1 LANLILARVLPPAQ
15 YALVTLVIA
24 LVNVG
29 YALAPAGI
37 DGMVN
42 RQGLEAGPR
51 LLRQVLWAT
60 TATGL
65 AFALI
70 GWLAYDTSAALT
82 AMIFVSTAAG
92 GVLMVAAA
100 KFQSEQRFGI

>member
-1 LANLILARVLPPAQ
+1 MLPPAE

-42 RQGLEAGPR
+42 RRPLEAGPR
-51 LLRQVLWAT
+51 LLRRV
-60 TATGL
+60 
-65 AFALI
+65 
-70 GWLAYDTSAALT
+70 D
-82 AMIFVSTAAG
+82 AG
-92 GVLMVAAA
+92 HDGDRRWC
-100 KFQSEQRFGI
+100 SP